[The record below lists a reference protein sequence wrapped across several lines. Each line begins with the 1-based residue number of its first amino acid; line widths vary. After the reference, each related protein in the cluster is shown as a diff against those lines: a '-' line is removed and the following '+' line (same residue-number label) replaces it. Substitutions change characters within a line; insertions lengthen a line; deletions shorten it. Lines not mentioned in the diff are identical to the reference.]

1 MISDLSSQWPI
12 LVLIGTLAAVVIA
25 LLSCWLSRSLAT
37 ALAVMAD
44 AVSVVTEKI
53 LSQDER
59 IREMANQVAE
69 NEDKRVETER
79 KLARLQERH
88 AALKERVDTGF
99 DILQR
104 RLDSNIERFRAD
116 TSSTIT
122 EVRLILKDPPEDDAE
137 SPEALTDE
145 SDSDPNG
152 S

>member
-12 LVLIGTLAAVVIA
+12 LVLIGPLAAVVIA

-37 ALAVMAD
+37 VMAD

-137 SPEALTDE
+137 SPEALTD
-145 SDSDPNG
+145 DSNPNG